1 MAFPTVRGER
11 PGSRLRRAGFTLIE
25 LLVVL
30 AIVALLAAIALPRWF
45 GSLEAAREQALAEN
59 LRVLRISI
67 DRFRGDTGRFPADL
81 EELVTRRY
89 LRAVP
94 VDPVTESDQSWVLVP
109 TDREGEEGV
118 ADVRSGAPG
127 SGRDGRAFSSL

>member
-1 MAFPTVRGER
+1 MTGEPRARGGR
-11 PGSRLRRAGFTLIE
+11 PGGRRGFTLIE

-30 AIVALLAAIALPRWF
+30 AVVALLATIALPRWF
-45 GSLEAAREQALAEN
+45 GALDTAREQALAEN
-59 LRVLRISI
+59 LRVLRVSI

-81 EELVTRRY
+81 QELVSRRY

-94 VDPVTESDQSWVLVP
+94 VDPITESDQTWVLLP
-109 TDREGEEGV
+109 REGEDGV

-127 SGRDGRAFSSL
+127 SGLDGRPFAEL

>member
-1 MAFPTVRGER
+1 MAATPRATAVRPR
-11 PGSRLRRAGFTLIE
+11 PRRGFTLIE

-30 AIVALLAAIALPRWF
+30 AIVALLATIALPRWF
-45 GSLEAAREQALAEN
+45 GALDTAREQALAEN
-59 LRVLRISI
+59 LRVLRVSI

-81 EELVTRRY
+81 QELVSRRY

-94 VDPVTESDQSWVLVP
+94 VDPVTESDQTWVLLP
-109 TDREGEEGV
+109 REGEEGV

-127 SGRDGRAFSSL
+127 TGRDGRAFAEL

>member
-1 MAFPTVRGER
+1 MAATPRDTAAR
-11 PGSRLRRAGFTLIE
+11 PRPRRGFTLIE

-30 AIVALLAAIALPRWF
+30 AIVALLATIALPRWF
-45 GSLEAAREQALAEN
+45 GALDTAREQALAEN
-59 LRVLRISI
+59 LRVLRVSI

-81 EELVTRRY
+81 QELVSRRY

-94 VDPVTESDQSWVLVP
+94 VDPVTESDQTWVLLP
-109 TDREGEEGV
+109 REGEEGV

-127 SGRDGRAFSSL
+127 TGRDGRAFAEL